1 MYIRSAVFTVQ
12 RYCVRRKVS
21 LKTETHSPRAGT
33 LEKRKAIL
41 DAAVKVFAKKGY
53 YGCRVS
59 DIAEEAGV
67 AYGLVYHYFK
77 SKELVL
83 NSIFQE
89 RWSVFIEFLRR
100 IDESGDPIEKKLRTI
115 VSYMID
121 GYRLNPEMMEVVILE
136 ISRSSKFYST
146 AHTGLVNEAMKSLD
160 RMLTKGLEAR
170 ELRSNI
176 DTKTSAY
183 LFFGMIETVL
193 TGFVLGAVK
202 ASSEADFAR
211 IKNEVVE
218 TFLNG
223 IRAR

>member
-1 MYIRSAVFTVQ
+1 MKPNA
-12 RYCVRRKVS
+12 RRKTRT
-21 LKTETHSPRAGT
+21 KPEAHSPRAGT

-77 SKELVL
+77 SKEQVL
-83 NSIFQE
+83 NSIFGE
-89 RWSVFIEFLRR
+89 RWNVFVAFLKR
-100 IDESGDPIEKKLRTI
+100 IDESGVPLEQKLRTI
-115 VSYMID
+115 VSYMLD

-136 ISRSSKFYST
+136 ISRSSKFYAT
-146 AHTGLVNEAMKSLD
+146 ANTQVFIEAMSILD
-160 RMLTKGLEAR
+160 GMLKKGQAAR
-170 ELRSNI
+170 EIRPNV
-176 DTKTSAY
+176 DTRTIAY

-193 TGFVLGAVK
+193 TGFVLGPLK
-202 ASSEADFAR
+202 SPSPADFER
-211 IKNEVVE
+211 IKNEMVD
-218 TFLNG
+218 TLFSG

>member
-1 MYIRSAVFTVQ
+1 M
-12 RYCVRRKVS
+12 RRKPA
-21 LKTETHSPRAGT
+21 LKAEVQSTRAGT

-41 DAAVKVFAKKGY
+41 DAAVKVFARKGY

-89 RWSVFIEFLRR
+89 RWSVFLAFLKR

-115 VSYMID
+115 VGYMVD

-146 AHTGLVNEAMKSLD
+146 ANTELATGAMSILE
-160 RMLTKGLEAR
+160 RMLKKGLDAR
-170 ELRSNI
+170 EVRGTV

-193 TGFVLGAVK
+193 TGFVLGAIK
-202 ASSEADFAR
+202 ATSDSDFDR
-211 IKNEVVE
+211 VKNEVVE
-218 TFLNG
+218 TFLSG
-223 IRAR
+223 IRSR

>member
-1 MYIRSAVFTVQ
+1 MPPRTP
-12 RYCVRRKVS
+12 RLRKAATQPDAQS
-21 LKTETHSPRAGT
+21 SRAGA

-77 SKELVL
+77 SKEQVL

-89 RWSVFIEFLRR
+89 RWSVFIALLKRV
-100 IDESGDPIEKKLRTI
+100 DETPDPLEKKLRTI
-115 VSYMID
+115 VSYMVD
-121 GYRLNPEMMEVVILE
+121 GYRLNPAMMEVVILE
-136 ISRSSKFYST
+136 ISRSSKFFSA
-146 AHTGLVNEAMKSLD
+146 AHTEIFTDAMTLLD
-160 RMLTKGLEAR
+160 RMLTRGVENREVRAGL
-170 ELRSNI
+170 
-176 DTKTSAY
+176 DTRTAAY

-193 TGFVLGAVK
+193 TGFVLGALK
-202 ASSEADFAR
+202 TASTADFDR
-211 IKNEVVE
+211 IKTEVVE